1 MDKQQRDEAIKE
13 HQAEMIFLYTQLYK
27 ELRDKTSGLYAK
39 LDKWDYIS
47 LTQRRRLQ
55 AFEKE
60 LKGSINTFNSK
71 ATKELSKRLTEE
83 YKRVFKE
90 TKNLLPKDKKKLVK
104 MKSDKEIKQDL
115 EAPWSGLN
123 HVERLEKNNMLIA
136 YKVKEQVVQSARAE
150 EDIKDLNN
158 RIVKGIGN
166 AEYSIAMLTETE
178 MAYAGY
184 IAFKS
189 VVEQAKIEKL
199 QYHVS
204 GHPRACKHCI
214 ANDGKVF
221 IVGTELPLPRHPNC
235 GCWYEMLY

>member
-1 MDKQQRDEAIKE
+1 MDKQQRDKAVKE
-13 HQAEMIFLYTQLYK
+13 HQAEMILLYTQLYK
-27 ELRDKTSGLYAK
+27 ELSDKVSGLYAE
-39 LDKWDYIS
+39 LNKWDYVS

-123 HVERLEKNNMLIA
+123 HVERLEKNNMLIG
-136 YKVKEQVVQSARAE
+136 YKFKEQVVQSARAE
-150 EDIKDLNN
+150 EGIKDLNV
-158 RIVKGIGN
+158 RVVKN
-166 AEYSIAMLTETE
+166 KEKAEYSIAMLTETE

-184 IAFKS
+184 IALKS
-189 VVEQAKIEKL
+189 VVEQAKIEKVE
-199 QYHVS
+199 YHVS

-214 ANDGKVF
+214 ANDGKIFV
-221 IVGTELPLPRHPNC
+221 VGTELPLPQHPHC
-235 GCWYEMLY
+235 GCWYSMLY